1 MKKLLLII
9 IISLLGCNFGV
20 ASESGKLREIGTDQ
34 KCFDLYKKNKVF
46 EKKFLPKARTK
57 ALGGVLVAYV
67 GCNKYY
73 DDWSYDYST
82 HPNLDRAHH
91 RAYNGC
97 VTNEMKKY
105 NLTGCHLF
113 SIDDVI
119 VWGKST
125 SFVANLENE
134 IRNKYLKKKN
144 FENRKYLKNPENRKY
159 LENRKFLFVNPYNNQ
174 KVFKPYDPSTLT
186 NIIFNKKR
194 KIAVKIGEGKSKE
207 GRWYLKWV
215 PKIHKS
221 FSFIA
226 EYEND
231 IRLEILIEYDSKLI
245 NDENSAH
252 KEMVKA
258 EMKAKYF
265 AKMFG
270 QMPHFVKRYTKKI
283 FIHGPDKSYTH
294 LWWVPW
300 GKTEFH
306 GHEKKCGIEYWL
318 EKDKAYQIKL
328 QTDYYHDC
336 AKTMLHELAHVLQ
349 RNTSVISPS
358 KWNTAKKLDKH
369 YCTKYAMTN
378 DAEDFAE
385 SLTCWIGVR
394 YKADKMSKSDVKAVQ
409 KLMKNRIKFFDEL
422 NLSTH
427 PLK

>member
-9 IISLLGCNFGV
+9 IISLLWCNFGV
-20 ASESGKLREIGTDQ
+20 ASEPGKLREIGTDQ
-34 KCFDLYKKNKVF
+34 KCFDLYKKNKIF
-46 EKKFLPKARTK
+46 EKKFLPKAKTK
-57 ALGGVLVAYV
+57 ELGGVLVTYV

-97 VTNEMKKY
+97 VTTEMKKY

-125 SFVANLENE
+125 SFVINLENE
-134 IRNKYLKKKN
+134 IRNKFLKN
-144 FENRKYLKNPENRKY
+144 FEY
-159 LENRKFLFVNPYNNQ
+159 RKFLFVDPYNNR

-194 KIAVKIGEGKSKE
+194 KIAVKIPKGKSKK
-207 GRWYLKWV
+207 GRWYLNWV
-215 PKIHKS
+215 SKNHKS

-231 IRLEILIEYDSKLI
+231 IKLEILIEYDSKLMK
-245 NDENSAH
+245 DENSVH

-270 QMPHFVKRYTKKI
+270 QMPYFVKRYTKKI
-283 FIHGPDKSYTH
+283 FIHGPDKSYTY

-300 GKTEFH
+300 GKLEFH
-306 GHEKKCGIEYWL
+306 GHEIKCGEEYWL

-328 QTDYYHDC
+328 QTDYYHNC
-336 AKTMLHELAHVLQ
+336 AQTMLHELAHVLQ

-358 KWNTAKKLDKH
+358 KWKTAKKLDKH

-394 YKADKMSKSDVKAVQ
+394 YKANKMSKNDVKAVQ